1 MSRKA
6 FFREMGRYGGYLL
19 LALVV
24 LLPLSWVVLSS
35 FKHPS
40 EIFTYPPSIFPRWFV
55 ISNYLDVL
63 GRTEMGLYLFN
74 TVVVAVLSMALTLV
88 IAAPAAYGFSYY
100 NFKMKYPLLIAMLGL
115 QLIPG
120 SVNIIPYYIMMA
132 KLGLLNRLSGL
143 ILIFAAIR
151 VPFAIWILKAHFDT
165 IPSSLAESARLDGC
179 SNPRILWS
187 IILPLSLPGL
197 GAAGFLTLL
206 FSWGQF
212 LLPLVVASSRET
224 MLVAVGLYSFFGTEG
239 AVSYHYLFAASV
251 ITSVPLVIGY
261 LLTQKSFISG
271 LTQGAVK

>member
-1 MSRKA
+1 MSRRT

-19 LALVV
+19 LAIVV

-40 EIFTYPPSIFPRWFV
+40 EIFTYPPTIFPRRFV
-55 ISNYLDVL
+55 ITNYLDVL
-63 GRTEMGLYLFN
+63 SRTEMGLYLFN
-74 TVVVAVLSMALTLV
+74 TVIVAVLSMVLTLG
-88 IAAPAAYGFSYY
+88 ISAPAAYGFSSYR
-100 NFKMKYPLLIAMLGL
+100 FKMKHTLLVAMLGL
-115 QLIPG
+115 QLIHG

-132 KLGLLNRLSGL
+132 KMGLLNRLSGL

-165 IPSSLAESARLDGC
+165 IPPSLAESARLDGC
-179 SNPRILWS
+179 SSPRILWS

-239 AVSYHYLFAASV
+239 VVSYHYLFAASV

-261 LLTQKSFISG
+261 LLTQRSFISG